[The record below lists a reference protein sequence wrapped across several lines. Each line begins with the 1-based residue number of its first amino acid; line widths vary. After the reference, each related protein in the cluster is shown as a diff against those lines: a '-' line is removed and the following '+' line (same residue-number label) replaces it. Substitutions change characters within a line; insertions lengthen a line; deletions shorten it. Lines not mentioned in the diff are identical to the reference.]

1 MNLIVNDD
9 VTIRFIKYLEISINQ
24 IYFKKLKF
32 LKLFMKA
39 DYLNNFDYYLSNR
52 EVRQN
57 FGRTSHKQ
65 NNGQGEKIQY

>member
-52 EVRQN
+52 EV
-57 FGRTSHKQ
+57 K
-65 NNGQGEKIQY
+65 